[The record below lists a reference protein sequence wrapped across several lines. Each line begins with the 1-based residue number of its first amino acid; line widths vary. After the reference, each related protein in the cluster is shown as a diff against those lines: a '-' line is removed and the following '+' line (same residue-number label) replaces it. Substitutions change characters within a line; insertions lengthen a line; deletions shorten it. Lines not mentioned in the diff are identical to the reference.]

1 MIFDRGFNYIK
12 NYLPI
17 EIRVR
22 SSLKFLLPAVEMTIF
37 DMSDNCLPESALRW
51 SSSII
56 KEQDITIYAPSLFKL
71 YDRPSVKE
79 KKLWFSNLI
88 LWLL

>member
-37 DMSDNCLPESALRW
+37 DMSDNCLPESALKL
-51 SSSII
+51 SSII
-56 KEQDITIYAPSLFKL
+56 FKEPSIPISSPSLFKH
-71 YDRPSVKE
+71 YDRQSVKVNN
-79 KKLWFSNLI
+79 LLFYNLI
-88 LWLL
+88 V